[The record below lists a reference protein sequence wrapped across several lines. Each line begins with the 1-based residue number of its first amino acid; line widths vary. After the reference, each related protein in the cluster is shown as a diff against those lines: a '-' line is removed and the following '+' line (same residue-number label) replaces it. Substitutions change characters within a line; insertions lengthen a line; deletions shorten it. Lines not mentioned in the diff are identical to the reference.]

1 MTRGYLMRTLRLVL
15 VGAVIVA
22 LLGGLGGTVVAQ
34 SEEVSTPTVVT
45 GNETCTF
52 VQDGRVIQLY
62 GDVFRERGYV
72 MECEDTMSDPRV
84 TGTYT
89 NVNNFD
95 YYKELEESFGWGTHV
110 LEGPTGG
117 WDCSYAGTSD
127 PSGAN
132 DGLAFGVCPGTGE
145 YDGLTYVFQHVV
157 NSPPAGSPPTSTVLE
172 GDFGDGTSIF
182 GLIFEG
188 ASPVT
193 LEVVE
198 PPAE

>member
-1 MTRGYLMRTLRLVL
+1 MRTLRLSL
-15 VGAVIVA
+15 AGTAILA
-22 LLGGLGGTVVAQ
+22 LLGGLSVAVVAQ

-52 VQDGRVIQLY
+52 VRAGTVIEHTGEVY
-62 GDVFRERGYV
+62 RERDYV

-89 NVNNFD
+89 NVSNFD
-95 YYKELEESFGWGTHV
+95 YYVLQDESFVWGTHV

-117 WDCSYAGTSD
+117 WECSYAGTSN

-132 DGLAFGVCPGTGE
+132 DGLVFAVCPGSGD
-145 YDGLTYVFQHVV
+145 YGGLTYVFQHVY
-157 NSPPAGSPPTSTVLE
+157 NNPPDDSPPDATVLD
-172 GDFGDGTSIF
+172 GDFGDGTSLF

-193 LEVVE
+193 LEAVE
-198 PPAE
+198 VPAE

>member
-1 MTRGYLMRTLRLVL
+1 MRTLRVSLA
-15 VGAVIVA
+15 GTVILA
-22 LLGGLGGTVVAQ
+22 LLSGLGGAVLAQ
-34 SEEVSTPTVVT
+34 DEEVSTPTVVT
-45 GNETCTF
+45 GNATCTF
-52 VQDGRVIQLY
+52 VQEGRVIQIY
-62 GDVFRERGYV
+62 GEVFRERGYV

-95 YYKELEESFGWGTHV
+95 YYKELDEVFSWGTSV

-117 WDCSYAGTSD
+117 WECSYASTSD

-132 DGLAFGVCPGTGE
+132 DVLVFGVCPGTGE

-157 NSPPAGSPPTSTVLE
+157 NSPPAGSPPSSTVLD
-172 GDFGDGTSIF
+172 GDFGDGTSLF

-193 LEVVE
+193 LEAVE
-198 PPAE
+198 ALAAE

>member
-1 MTRGYLMRTLRLVL
+1 MNRFYAGIATSTMALL
-15 VGAVIVA
+15 VGV
-22 LLGGLGGTVVAQ
+22 GGTVVAQ

-45 GNETCTF
+45 GNEVCTF
-52 VQDGRVIQLY
+52 VQDGTIIEHTGEVL
-62 GDVFRERGYV
+62 RERGYV

-89 NVNNFD
+89 NVGDFD
-95 YYKELEESFGWGTHV
+95 YYPALDEVFNWGTHV

-117 WDCSYAGTSD
+117 WDCSYAGTND
-127 PSGAN
+127 PTGAN
-132 DGLAFGVCPGTGE
+132 YGLVFGVCPGTGE
-145 YDGLTYVFQHVV
+145 YGGLTYVWQHVYDL
-157 NSPPAGSPPTSTVLE
+157 PPAGSPLTAPAVE

-193 LEVVE
+193 LEA
-198 PPAE
+198 AE